1 MMDRI
6 IVVLVIGT
14 VGGML
19 AKYAKMPGGS
29 LLGAMFATGVFS
41 LLVADPEP
49 LPEGFRTAALLFLGV
64 SIGSSVDRDVLW
76 QIRRAL
82 VSAMGAIL
90 ILIATGFGLGWAL
103 YRFAPTDL
111 PMVTILLGCMP
122 GGASGMAA
130 MAGDLGGD
138 VRLVASLHMVRQIMV
153 FGILPFVLRWLVG
166 RPPQAGAK

>member
-1 MMDRI
+1 MER
-6 IVVLVIGT
+6 IVVLLLIGT
-14 VGGML
+14 VGGL
-19 AKYAKMPGGS
+19 VAKYTKMPGGS
-29 LLGAMFATGVFS
+29 LLGAMFAAGIFS

-49 LPEGFRTAALLFLGV
+49 LPEGFRTAALLLLGV
-64 SIGSSVDRDVLW
+64 SIGSSVERDMLRR
-76 QIRRAL
+76 IRRAL
-82 VSAMGAIL
+82 APAMGAIL

-103 YRFAPTDL
+103 YHFAPTDL
-111 PMVTILLGCMP
+111 SMVTILLGCMP

-166 RPPQAGAK
+166 RPPRAGAE